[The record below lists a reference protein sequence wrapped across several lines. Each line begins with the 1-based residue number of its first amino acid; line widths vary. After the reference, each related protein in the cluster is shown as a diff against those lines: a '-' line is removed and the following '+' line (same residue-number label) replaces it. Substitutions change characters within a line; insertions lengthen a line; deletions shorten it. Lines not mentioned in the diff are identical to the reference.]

1 MANQTIFRVGSLL
14 VDSLGLAPERLGFPS
29 MHWSAKRRTGT
40 IILVVKISIQRQQS
54 RDRSTKRNFGH
65 QQ

>member
-1 MANQTIFRVGSLL
+1 R
-14 VDSLGLAPERLGFPS
+14 
-29 MHWSAKRRTGT
+29 WSAKRRTGT

-54 RDRSTKRNFGH
+54 RDRSTKRNFEH